1 MRPQC
6 GTSHLPPCL
15 LSEVPHFTGHIAAG
29 LGHNTQAEEMWP
41 KDSENKAQSVNA
53 LGANF
58 MGAAMLRMESTAR

>member
-1 MRPQC
+1 MPQARCYVACEMRYL
-6 GTSHLPPCL
+6 GEEARWKVGGAALG
-15 LSEVPHFTGHIAAG
+15 PHAG
-29 LGHNTQAEEMWP
+29 WSRS